1 MKRIERAYWA
11 IGCWLVLALIGY
23 GLQPLVSSSGSDQVR
38 IRLLEQ
44 ALQRTQLTSDSQD
57 ALIERQDLIDR
68 YLSSDFVGTLYQLV
82 PARLTPLFDPNPRRS
97 SARIDRGSE
106 VEISPGMGVIGASG
120 VIGKVVRSEEGWS
133 TIQLADDPAFVI
145 PFLDED
151 GGAGIFAGGPPQGQG
166 HPRLRMEYI
175 ELTVGE
181 VIRTHG
187 GGAVFPEG
195 LVIGVVAQVKI
206 PHRES
211 QILLSQGLKQV
222 QEVLVLVP
230 LTRGGSQ

>member
-23 GLQPLVSSSGSDQVR
+23 GLQPLVSSSGSDRVR
-38 IRLLEQ
+38 IQLLEQ
-44 ALQRTQLTSDSQD
+44 ALQRTQLISDSQD

-68 YLSSDFVGTLYQLV
+68 YLASDFAGTLYQLV
-82 PARLTPLFDPNPRRS
+82 PARLTPHFDPHPRRS

-106 VEISPGMGVIGASG
+106 VEIAPGMGIIGASG
-120 VIGKVVRSEEGWS
+120 VIGKVVRSEQGWS
-133 TIQLADDPAFVI
+133 RVQLADDPAFVV
-145 PFLDED
+145 PFLDEE
-151 GGAGIFAGGPPQGQG
+151 GGAGIFAGGPGPGHG

-175 ELTVGE
+175 DLSVGD

-187 GGAVFPEG
+187 GGTVFPEG
-195 LVIGVVAQVKI
+195 LVIGVVGEVRI

-211 QILLSQGLKQV
+211 KILLSQGLKQV